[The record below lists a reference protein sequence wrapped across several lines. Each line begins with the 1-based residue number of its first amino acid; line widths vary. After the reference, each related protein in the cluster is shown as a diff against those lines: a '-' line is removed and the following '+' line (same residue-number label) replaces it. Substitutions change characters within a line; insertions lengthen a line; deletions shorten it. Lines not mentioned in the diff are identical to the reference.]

1 MRKKFLINKWEY
13 EIQEIIGK
21 YGFRLNIYK
30 NNNLV
35 YSQGG
40 FGGIT
45 MAEIEARDYFLLNEF
60 NIERGQNEN

>member
-21 YGFRLNIYK
+21 YGFRLDIYK